1 MADTLVN
8 RGATVNHGD
17 KRDRRPL
24 HWAAFRGHDDL
35 VRLLAQ
41 NKGDVNVR
49 DKDGFTP
56 LLAAV
61 ASGSVMVVQLLLEL
75 DADVRV
81 ANIVRDMTIT
91 LVKCPKYL
99 N

>member
-1 MADTLVN
+1 M
-8 RGATVNHGD
+8 
-17 KRDRRPL
+17 
-24 HWAAFRGHDDL
+24 

-49 DKDGFTP
+49 DKDGFSP

-75 DADVRV
+75 DADIRV
-81 ANIVRDMTIT
+81 ANNVS
-91 LVKCPKYL
+91 
-99 N
+99 